1 MNIDLKHYKG
11 FALMKNDLL
20 SRESQVISMMCNT
33 WDIPLARVDKNKPC
47 PKEYI
52 PCGSVE
58 WCELSMGYNILGVES
73 NFHIQPNYYPMWLNE
88 YLYRNVWETDKW
100 PLGKKVFIKPSDR
113 YKRFT
118 GFCTTGTHK
127 KKKKPP
133 FICSDIVTFEN
144 EWRYYISN
152 GKVLCGQWYWGNEVN
167 TPDAP
172 NIDHIKFPEGF
183 CGAVD
188 FGMMKVNES
197 IPYKFALIE
206 VQHPFACGW
215 YGKQHELYLQ
225 WLIDGWEY
233 MEEL

>member
-1 MNIDLKHYKG
+1 VNLDLKQYKG
-11 FALMKNDLL
+11 FALMKGDTL
-20 SRESQVISMMCNT
+20 SRESQILSVMCLT
-33 WDIPLARVDKNKPC
+33 HDIPLVRVDKTKPC
-47 PKEYI
+47 PADYV

-58 WCELSMGYNILGVES
+58 WCELSLGYHVK
-73 NFHIQPNYYPMWLNE
+73 PNYYPGWLSS
-88 YLYRNVWETDKW
+88 YLHRNVWETDKW

-118 GFCTTGTHK
+118 GFCTTGTYK

-133 FICSDIVTFEN
+133 FICSDIVSFVN

-152 GKVLCGQWYWGNEVN
+152 GKVLCGEWYWGDEVN

-172 NIDHIKFPEGF
+172 SIDNIKFPEGF

-188 FGMMKVNES
+188 FGFFDIGKPMA
-197 IPYKFALIE
+197 FALIE

-215 YGKQHELYLQ
+215 YGQKHELYLQ
-225 WLIDGWEY
+225 WLVDGWKY
-233 MEEL
+233 MENL